1 MKNNI
6 TYTTFQFIYLEL
18 HEDNKYIWNTNT
30 AFNDRPTDKFLWEQI
45 ANISNLLQRFKEVLL
60 QKMMFKLRVARVT
73 NLNQEKLRKTIG
85 LAWVEIKGGNQQTE
99 SRVST

>member
-18 HEDNKYIWNTNT
+18 HEDTKYIWNTNT

-45 ANISNLLQRFKEVLL
+45 ANLSNLL
-60 QKMMFKLRVARVT
+60 
-73 NLNQEKLRKTIG
+73 
-85 LAWVEIKGGNQQTE
+85 
-99 SRVST
+99 